1 MRAQIQ
7 RLLELQT
14 VDLHLEELRKFMA
27 GFPARLAEI
36 ESRLGAA
43 TAKLATAREA
53 HTTALKDRK
62 KYELDVDQWRDKGKK
77 YRDQSYEVKTNDA
90 FRALQHEIANAD
102 GEMARAEDRL
112 LERMVAGE
120 EFDRQ
125 IKTGEAGLKEAEAV
139 AAGERKVLEQERA
152 EKQTELSAA
161 EAQRA
166 TIVADIPEALLTEYN
181 RIATHRHGA
190 LAQSID
196 EMCMKCGV
204 RIRPHIYQI
213 LRRPDNEEIH
223 LCESCGRILYYLAPG
238 APQLGAD
245 DATQSA
251 PAESSAAAGAHS
263 AAPSQKG

>member
-27 GFPARLAEI
+27 AIPARNAEI

-43 TAKLATAREA
+43 KAKLTAARDA

-62 KYELDVDQWRDKGKK
+62 KYELDVEQWRDKGKK

-102 GEMARAEDRL
+102 AEMARAEDRL

-120 EFDRQ
+120 DFDHQ
-125 IKTGEAGLKEAEAV
+125 IKAGEAGLKEAEAV

-152 EKQTELSAA
+152 EKQIELSAA
-161 EAQRA
+161 EAQRS
-166 TIVADIPEALLTEYN
+166 TIVGDIPEALLNEYN
-181 RIATHRHGA
+181 RIAKQRHGA
-190 LAQSID
+190 LAPATN
-196 EMCMKCGV
+196 EMCLKCGV
-204 RIRPHIYQI
+204 RMRPHIYQL
-213 LRRPDNEEIH
+213 LRSADNQEIQF
-223 LCESCGRILYYLAPG
+223 CESCGRILYYEPAS
-238 APQLGAD
+238 PQMSSTPPEA
-245 DATQSA
+245 
-251 PAESSAAAGAHS
+251 SAATSAH
-263 AAPSQKG
+263 K

>member
-27 GFPARLAEI
+27 AIPTRNAEI
-36 ESRLGAA
+36 ESRLSVAK
-43 TAKLATAREA
+43 AKLAAARDA

-62 KYELDVDQWRDKGKK
+62 KYELDVEQWREKGKR

-102 GEMARAEDRL
+102 VEMARAEDRL

-120 EFDRQ
+120 DFDRQ

-152 EKQTELSAA
+152 EKQIELSAA
-161 EAQRA
+161 EAQRT
-166 TIVADIPEALLTEYN
+166 TIVADIPEDLLTEYN

-190 LAQSID
+190 LAQSVD

-204 RIRPHIYQI
+204 RIRPHTYQI
-213 LRRPDNEEIH
+213 LRRPENEEIH
-223 LCESCGRILYYLAPG
+223 TCESCGRILYYLPPG

-245 DATQSA
+245 S
-251 PAESSAAAGAHS
+251 PAETGAAASAHGAS
-263 AAPSQKG
+263 PSHK

>member
-14 VDLHLEELRKFMA
+14 VDLHLEDLRKFMA
-27 GFPARLAEI
+27 AIPTRNAEI
-36 ESRLGAA
+36 ESRLGVAKS
-43 TAKLATAREA
+43 KLAAARDA

-62 KYELDVDQWRDKGKK
+62 KYELDVEQWREKGKK

-90 FRALQHEIANAD
+90 FRALQHEITNAD
-102 GEMARAEDRL
+102 AEMARAEDRL

-120 EFDRQ
+120 DFDRQ
-125 IKTGEAGLKEAEAV
+125 IKAGEAGLKEAEAV
-139 AAGERKVLEQERA
+139 AAGEQKVLEQERA

-166 TIVADIPEALLTEYN
+166 TIVAEIPEDLLKEYN

-190 LAQSID
+190 LAQALN

-204 RIRPHIYQI
+204 RMRPHIYQL
-213 LRRPDNEEIH
+213 LRMPENQEVQF
-223 LCESCGRILYYLAPG
+223 CESCGRILYYEVS
-238 APQLGAD
+238 APQMSS
-245 DATQSA
+245 T
-251 PAESSAAAGAHS
+251 PAEAGAAAGAHG
-263 AAPSQKG
+263 AAPSHK

>member
-27 GFPARLAEI
+27 AIPARNAEI

-43 TAKLATAREA
+43 KSKLAAARDA

-62 KYELDVDQWRDKGKK
+62 KYELDVEQWRDKGKK
-77 YRDQSYEVKTNDA
+77 YRDQSYEVKTNEA

-102 GEMARAEDRL
+102 AEMARAEDRL

-120 EFDRQ
+120 DFDRQ
-125 IKTGEAGLKEAEAV
+125 IKTGEAGLKEAEGV

-166 TIVADIPEALLTEYN
+166 AIVADIPEDLLKEYS

-190 LAQSID
+190 LAHATN

-204 RIRPHIYQI
+204 RMRPHIYQL
-213 LRRPDNEEIH
+213 LRTPENEEVQF
-223 LCESCGRILYYLAPG
+223 CESCGRILYYESA
-238 APQLGAD
+238 APQMAD
-245 DATQSA
+245 A
-251 PAESSAAAGAHS
+251 PPEASAAANAQG
-263 AAPSQKG
+263 AAPSHK

>member
-27 GFPARLAEI
+27 GIPARLAEI
-36 ESRLGAA
+36 ESRLGTTKATLAA
-43 TAKLATAREA
+43 ARDA

-62 KYELDVDQWRDKGKK
+62 KYELDVEQWRDKGKK
-77 YRDQSYEVKTNDA
+77 YRDQSYEVKTNEA
-90 FRALQHEIANAD
+90 FRALQHEITNAD
-102 GEMARAEDRL
+102 AEMARAEDRL

-120 EFDRQ
+120 DFDRQ
-125 IKTGEAGLKEAEAV
+125 IRSGEAGLKEAEA
-139 AAGERKVLEQERA
+139 AAGAERKVLEQERV
-152 EKQTELSAA
+152 EKLIELSAA

-166 TIVADIPEALLTEYN
+166 TIVADIPEDLLTEYN

-190 LAQSID
+190 LAQSVD

-204 RIRPHIYQI
+204 RIRPHTYQI
-213 LRRPDNEEIH
+213 LRRPENEEIH

-238 APQLGAD
+238 APQLGAT
-245 DATQSA
+245 DAPPEA
-251 PAESSAAAGAHS
+251 SAATSAHG
-263 AAPSQKG
+263 AAPSHK